1 MVKYRRVT
9 PVKTERYPYPSRFG
23 SHSSMIDE
31 EKTGELDSEDS
42 VVLKDEFGF
51 YTTQRK
57 TLDNG
62 LSDPKRYRTDRI
74 TRAGQ

>member
-1 MVKYRRVT
+1 MAKYKRVV
-9 PVKTERYPYPSRFG
+9 PVKIERYSYPSRYG

-31 EKTGELDSEDS
+31 EKTEELNSEDE

-57 TLDNG
+57 MVDNG
-62 LSDPKRYRTDRI
+62 LADPKRYQTDRV
-74 TRAGQ
+74 TLRR